1 MPRSYAINRLHEEK
15 IGRDTMS
22 DDESKMNDG
31 DEGARIDELDN
42 EDLSIEELL
51 DIEDKIEERIE
62 GLEEES
68 EALSG
73 ELYGE
78 KMTTED
84 RKRNLSRKEQVA
96 EALEELEEQKR
107 IVRARLKS
115 QGYDVGEG
123 KDD

>member
-1 MPRSYAINRLHEEK
+1 M
-15 IGRDTMS
+15 RDDKKRMDGG
-22 DDESKMNDG
+22 DD
-31 DEGARIDELDN
+31 GARINELDN

-62 GLEEES
+62 GLERES

-78 KMTTED
+78 TMTTGG
-84 RKRNLSRKEQVA
+84 KKGNLSRKEQVA
-96 EALEELEEQKR
+96 EALEELEEEKR
-107 IVRARLKS
+107 IVRSRLKS

-123 KDD
+123 KND

>member
-1 MPRSYAINRLHEEK
+1 VLIGTKLAYEEE
-15 IGRDTMS
+15 IGRNTMR
-22 DDESKMNDG
+22 DDKKRMDG
-31 DEGARIDELDN
+31 GDDGARINELDN

-62 GLEEES
+62 GLERES

-78 KMTTED
+78 TMTTGG
-84 RKRNLSRKEQVA
+84 KKGNLSRKEQVA
-96 EALEELEEQKR
+96 EALEELEEEKR
-107 IVRARLKS
+107 IVRSRLKS

-123 KDD
+123 KND